1 MPTLVRISVT
11 PLKSTALHHP
21 ERVVLGPGG
30 VAENRRFFMV
40 DAAGGLL
47 AATRHPGVFGITADY
62 DAEAERLALVF
73 PDGTRAEGSAIA
85 TGDAVTVDFW
95 GRPTAGRLVEGE
107 LPRAL
112 ATFVGEPVRLVRAA
126 ADGGGCDDHPVTL
139 VSSAS
144 VGELARH
151 AGREAVDPR
160 RFRMLLE
167 VDGTA
172 PHAEDGWDG
181 RLLRIGGAVVRVG
194 GPVPR
199 CDVTQR
205 DPDTGRRDLETL
217 RTIGAYRGRS
227 AARTLDFGVY
237 GMVAEPGPVAVGDA
251 VTLLEG

>member
-11 PLKSTALHHP
+11 PLKSTALHHL

-30 VAENRRFFMV
+30 VAENRRFFMI
-40 DAAGGLL
+40 DAVGRLL
-47 AATRHPGVFGITADY
+47 AATRHPGVFGIEATY
-62 DAEAERLALVF
+62 DAAAERLALAFSGGARV
-73 PDGTRAEGSAIA
+73 EGSAVA
-85 TGDAVTVDFW
+85 TGAAVTVDFW

-107 LPRAL
+107 IVAARA
-112 ATFVGEPVRLVRAA
+112 AFVGEPVRLVRATT
-126 ADGGGCDDHPVTL
+126 DGGGCDDHPVTL

-144 VGELARH
+144 IRELARQ
-151 AGREAVDPR
+151 AGRDAVDAR

-167 VDGTA
+167 VDGTS
-172 PHAEDGWDG
+172 PHEEDAWEG
-181 RLLRIGGAVVRVG
+181 RLLRIGGAVLRLG

-227 AARTLDFGVY
+227 GARTLDFGVY
-237 GMVAEPGPVAVGDA
+237 GVVAEPGPVAVGDA
-251 VTLLEG
+251 AILLDG

>member
-21 ERVVLGPGG
+21 ERVALGPGG
-30 VAENRRFFMV
+30 VAENRRFFMI
-40 DAAGGLL
+40 DAAGRLL
-47 AATRHPGVFGITADY
+47 AAARHPGVFAVVADH
-62 DAEAERLALVF
+62 DAAAERLALAF
-73 PDGTRAEGSAIA
+73 PDGTRAEGSALA
-85 TGDAVTVDFW
+85 TGEAVTVDFW
-95 GRPTAGRLVEGE
+95 SRPTAGRLIEGD
-107 LPRAL
+107 LAVAL
-112 ATFVGEPVRLVRAA
+112 AAFVGEPVRLVRAA
-126 ADGGGCDDHPVTL
+126 VDGGGCDDHPVTL

-144 VGELARH
+144 VRELARH
-151 AGREAVDPR
+151 AGLDAVDAR

-167 VDGTA
+167 VDGTE
-172 PHAEDGWDG
+172 PHEEDGWEG

-205 DPDTGRRDLETL
+205 DPDSGARDLETL

-227 AARTLDFGVY
+227 ATRTFDFGVY
-237 GMVAEPGPVAVGDA
+237 GVVAEPGPVAVGDA

>member
-1 MPTLVRISVT
+1 VPTLARISIT
-11 PLKSTALHHP
+11 ALKSTALRQP

-30 VAENRRFFMV
+30 VAENRRFFMI
-40 DAAGGLL
+40 DASGGLL
-47 AATRHPGVFGITADY
+47 SAPRHPGVFGIVADY
-62 DAEAERLALVF
+62 DADREHLALTF
-73 PDGTRAEGSAIA
+73 PDGTREEGSALPA
-85 TGDAVTVDFW
+85 GETVTVDFL
-95 GRPTAGRLVEGE
+95 GRPTAGRLVEGD
-107 LPRAL
+107 L
-112 ATFVGEPVRLVRAA
+112 AAGLTAFVGAPVRLVRAT

-144 VGELARH
+144 IRELARH
-151 AGREAVDPR
+151 AGRDEIDAR

-167 VDGTA
+167 IEGTS
-172 PHAEDGWDG
+172 PHEEDGWEG
-181 RLLRIGGAVVRVG
+181 RLLRVGGAVVRVG

-205 DPDTGRRDLETL
+205 DPDTGARDLETL

-237 GMVAEPGPVAVGDA
+237 ADVTEPGPVAVDDA